1 MGSSINYPGFVTK
14 SAHLADTS
22 TDASISCEEATSSQE
37 AKKNFFQRDYN
48 MMKKAPA
55 PTKSKLSL
63 ALQTSKSSSSAN
75 GTVQEDTS
83 SKTEDFSTKSIKKK
97 PDSGVG
103 SHVSIQSD
111 SGPQSDSDLDSDSSI
126 SSCDERNE
134 ESLKD
139 YRPGG
144 YHPAFKGEPYKDA
157 RYILVRKLGWG
168 HFSTVWLAKDMVN
181 NTHVA
186 MKIVRGDKVYTEA
199 AEDEIKLLQRVN
211 DADNTKEDSMGANH
225 ILKLLDHFNHKG
237 PNGVHV
243 VMVFEV
249 LGENLLALIKKYEH
263 KGIPLIY
270 VKQISKQLLL
280 GLDYMHRRCGIIHTD
295 IKPENVLMEIGD
307 VEGIVQMVEA
317 LDKQKREAR
326 RLQRHVSRSSDITA
340 NDSSDEKWAE
350 CQTSMPCGSNSN
362 SKSRSIEKDLSKRC
376 FRRPRRHTIITG
388 SQPLPSPISSSNF
401 FEMRAHF
408 CGSSHNSFSSVSGNR
423 NIPSS
428 INNNS
433 INNGIGIK
441 NSNNSFLNSVPHS
454 VTRMF
459 INEDSNDNNNNDNSK
474 NKNNNNNNSNNN
486 NNEDIMNTPLHE
498 EQLADSLS
506 TFDISNIS
514 QSSDTNGPYISNTMD
529 SNSNVST
536 DINSPENL
544 IQIKIADLGNACW
557 YDEHY
562 TNSIQTREYRSPEV
576 LLGAPWGCGADIWS
590 TACLIFELITGDFLF
605 EPDEGHSYTKDD
617 DHIAQIIELLGEL
630 PSYLLRNGKYTRTF
644 FNSRGLLRNI
654 SKLKFW
660 PLEDV
665 LTEKYKF
672 SKDEAKEI
680 SDFLSPML
688 QLDPRKR
695 ADAGGLVNHP
705 WLKDTLG
712 MEEIRV
718 PDRELY
724 GSGSDI
730 PGWFEE
736 VRDHKRH

>member
-97 PDSGVG
+97 LDSGVG

-263 KGIPLIY
+263 RGIPLIY

-317 LDKQKREAR
+317 LDKQKREAK
-326 RLQRHVSRSSDITA
+326 RLQRHVLRSSDITA

-350 CQTSMPCGSNSN
+350 CQTSMPCGSSSN